1 MSYCIKYLSIFV
13 LIAIALTSLIPLQ
26 AAAVS
31 SSSYRAP
38 IDPLEKISLE
48 LLNEYYSIDE
58 AKVVSADSVGYGDP
72 LVINVGC
79 SSCKPVL
86 IVAGRNAIELIKS
99 TVAKLRYYIPLP
111 NGAVVAYAT
120 ASRDQVLELAKNP
133 YVYSIIPSPRVDELL
148 GLSNDRF
155 RAMAL
160 DEDRVVE
167 SSQLGS
173 EVGLFSG
180 LKVQGVIDAW
190 REYNV
195 SGEGVVVGVVDT
207 GIDYSNPELG
217 LDALA
222 RDLNGLPMTM
232 VMDEHL
238 ALTKNVAVRNATG
251 YLNTSGA
258 VVIYFS
264 TMYSGYYGVLR
275 LYATSVTVDWYVGNL
290 TSLSGVYKFGLFE
303 WFFQDGLTGYYVRVL
318 VPTVLIDTTTPG
330 VYDAVVFDLSTAFYS
345 LSTTMRSL
353 ESSVLGRAYWRIPD
367 PSWLDYSFADEP
379 VFKFGGSELVGRD
392 FDGDGVLDFSLGVI
406 SGYYFDSYGLAKSIV
421 QYPYVYPGEPGV
433 YVGLDP
439 GGEYVAL
446 FTDYHGH
453 GTSVATVIGARGK
466 LNYTTPYYGG
476 ALYKLYGVAPKVKV
490 AGGTGFWFGDLIPPE
505 YWLAGWDWVYDPE
518 LEALYPIPAGVR
530 RADVVSNS
538 WSYIN
543 LAKWA
548 HQAQGMDYMSA
559 VFGQIVAVNML
570 IGHNA
575 TIVFAAGNYGPGYT
589 TITAPG
595 ADLLIIE
602 VAASTLFEY
611 FQVYAPSYVPGYA
624 DDIVPFSSRGPS
636 ALGYPK
642 PDVAAI
648 GAWEMAGV
656 RTINGRGYG
665 VVGYNEGFGPG
676 LTLFGGTSEAT
687 PFTSG
692 MLALAIEACLS
703 KYGYIPSP
711 VELKVLAKSSADDLG
726 YPGLQQGSGRMNAY
740 KLVKAVV
747 DGGFKAYVFE
757 GAQSAFVENYLNLY
771 GWLAYYVSSM
781 LVDTAHYAVVPPG
794 GSAEFTLAIEG
805 EGGVSISATSYTAV
819 RELTLFSGVYR
830 YATMFLGVPKWLIA
844 DADYVEVYVA
854 YQNVSYSA
862 PYYRMN
868 PPSNEY
874 MIRVDVFD
882 YYGGKYYRLNT
893 EARTS
898 TVAMITVGSVKDRVK
913 GDLVVRLRPSPY
925 ITATTPPVLARV
937 VVRAYKE
944 APSTIIQFTPG
955 TLLVN
960 GSAVVRGVVNVP
972 GGFAPGVYEYK
983 VKVETPSGVIVLPV
997 TVVVPAV
1004 IDGASKVLLGAT
1016 RSKAPYDSYTPLGL
1030 ADPVNNPR
1038 TEAIDWR
1045 IVPFIVTGGDVS
1057 GVLMAFAWS
1066 SGAATSPDVLVVP
1079 PGGAFLPT
1087 GLDQSFAAYKLAA
1100 RVGFV
1105 YNPSSIDQMRGILR
1119 LYAPVKWSIPL
1130 RYTEALYFYTASP
1143 TPTSMSETVYPM
1155 PIFKAYSLPGL
1166 YRVMIAYNSYSG
1178 LKLFDSYGLSLVPIR
1193 ALQEVVANG
1202 DGSYSI
1208 KASFTA
1214 PSYGPLL
1221 GSSIY
1226 VFSDGYIDVP
1236 SGSFSDAVLGV
1247 YRLRRG
1253 LELMQVD
1260 VLTYPGFFL
1269 GIGMGYSR
1277 VDVAYNVVAYDVAE
1291 VETSLILREYAWHA
1305 SGYYYY
1311 NSTIAG
1317 LVISEYL
1324 YPAVVT
1330 VSTIV
1335 EPPTS

>member
-1 MSYCIKYLSIFV
+1 MSYYMRYLSIFV
-13 LIAIALTSLIPLQ
+13 LIAVVCASLTPLQ
-26 AAAVS
+26 AIAVN

-48 LLNEYYSIDE
+48 LLNEYYSVDE
-58 AKVVSADSVGYGDP
+58 AKVISADSVGWGDS
-72 LVINVGC
+72 LAVNVGFNA
-79 SSCKPVL
+79 CKPVL
-86 IVAGRNAIELIKS
+86 IAASSNAIGLIKS
-99 TVAKLRYYIPLP
+99 TVAKLKYYIPLP
-111 NGAVVAYAT
+111 NGVTVAYAM

-133 YVYSIIPSPRVDELL
+133 YVYSILPSPRIDELL
-148 GLSNDRF
+148 GLSNDRLK
-155 RAMAL
+155 AMAL
-160 DEDRVVE
+160 GEERAFE
-167 SSQLGS
+167 ASQSGS
-173 EVGLFSG
+173 GLGLFSG
-180 LKVQGVIDAW
+180 LKLQGVVDAW

-195 SGEGVVVGVVDT
+195 SGRGVVVGVVDT

-217 LDALA
+217 LESLA
-222 RDLNGLPMTM
+222 RDLNGLPMTI

-238 ALTKNVAVRNATG
+238 ALTKNIAVRNATG

-258 VVIYFS
+258 VVVYFS
-264 TMYSGYYGVLR
+264 TMYSGYYGVLG
-275 LYATSVTVDWYVGNL
+275 LYATNITIDWYVGNL
-290 TSLSGVYKFGLFE
+290 TSLSRVYKFGLFE

-318 VPTVLIDTTTPG
+318 VPTVLVDTTTPG
-330 VYDAVVFDLSTAFYS
+330 VYDAVVFDLSTAFYL

-353 ESSVLGRAYWRIPD
+353 EIGVLGRAYWRAPD
-367 PSWLDYSFADEP
+367 PLWLDYSFADEP
-379 VFKFGGSELVGRD
+379 VFKFGGRELVGRD
-392 FDGDGVLDFSLGVI
+392 FDGDGILDFSLGVI

-421 QYPYVYPGEPGV
+421 RYPFVYLSEPGV

-439 GGEYVAL
+439 RGEYVAL

-453 GTSVATVIGARGK
+453 GTSVATVIGARGN

-476 ALYKLYGVAPKVKV
+476 TVYKLYGVAPRVKI

-505 YWLAGWDWVYDPE
+505 YWLAGWNWVYDPE
-518 LEALYPIPAGVR
+518 LEALYPVPAGVR

-538 WSYIN
+538 WAYIN

-575 TIVFAAGNYGPGYT
+575 TLVFAAGNYGPGYT
-589 TITAPG
+589 TISAPG

-624 DDIVPFSSRGPS
+624 DDIVPFSSRGPN

-665 VVGYNEGFGPG
+665 VRGYNEGFGPG
-676 LTLFGGTSEAT
+676 LTLFGGTSEST

-740 KLVKAVV
+740 KLVKAVI
-747 DGGFKAYVFE
+747 DGGFKAYVLE
-757 GAQSAFVENYLNLY
+757 GVQSAFIENYLNLY
-771 GWLAYYVSSM
+771 GWFAYYIASM
-781 LVDTAHYAVVPPG
+781 LVDTAYYAVIPPG
-794 GSAEFTLAIEG
+794 GSSEFTLVVEG
-805 EGGVSISATSYTAV
+805 RGNVSLSTTSYTAV

-830 YATMFLGVPKWLIA
+830 YATMFLRVPKWLIS

-882 YYGGKYYRLNT
+882 YYGDKYYRLNT

-898 TVAMITVGSVKDRVK
+898 TVAMITVGSVRDRIK

-925 ITATTPPVLARV
+925 ITAATPPVLARV
-937 VVRAYKE
+937 VVRTYRE
-944 APSTIIQFTPG
+944 TPSTIIQFTPR
-955 TLLVN
+955 TLSIN

-972 GGFAPGVYEYK
+972 RGFAPGVYEYK
-983 VKVETPSGVIVLPV
+983 VKVATPSGVIVLPV
-997 TVVVPAV
+997 TLVVPAV
-1004 IDGASKVLLGAT
+1004 IDGTSKVLLGAT
-1016 RSKAPYDSYTPLGL
+1016 RSRAPYDSYTPLGL
-1030 ADPVNNPR
+1030 ADPVNSPR

-1045 IVPFIVTGGDVS
+1045 IVPFIVTEGDVS
-1057 GVLMAFAWS
+1057 GVLMAITWS

-1105 YNPSSIDQMRGILR
+1105 YNPSSVDQMRGVLR

-1130 RYTEALYFYTASP
+1130 RYTEVLYFYTASP
-1143 TPTSMSETVYPM
+1143 TPTSMPETVYPM
-1155 PIFKAYSLPGL
+1155 PVFKTYALPGL

-1178 LKLFDSYGLSLVPIR
+1178 LSLFDSYGLSLVPIK
-1193 ALQEVVANG
+1193 ASQEVVANG

-1208 KASFTA
+1208 KASFIA

-1236 SGSFSDAVLGV
+1236 SGTFSEAVLGV
-1247 YRLRRG
+1247 YRLSRG
-1253 LELMQVD
+1253 PVLTQVN

-1269 GIGMGYSR
+1269 KIGVGYNK
-1277 VDVAYNVVAYDVAE
+1277 VDVAYNVVVYDAAE
-1291 VETSLILREYAWHA
+1291 IETSLVLREYVWHA

-1330 VSTIV
+1330 VSTV
-1335 EPPTS
+1335 LEPPTS

>member
-1 MSYCIKYLSIFV
+1 MNYYVKCLSIFV
-13 LIAIALTSLIPLQ
+13 LVAIAFASLIPLQ
-26 AAAVS
+26 AVAVS
-31 SSSYRAP
+31 SSSYRAST
-38 IDPLEKISLE
+38 DPFEKISLE
-48 LLNEYYSIDE
+48 LLNEYYLMDE
-58 AKVVSADSVGYGDP
+58 AKAVSADAAWHGDS

-86 IVAGRNAIELIKS
+86 IVASSSAVGLIKS
-99 TVAKLRYYIPLP
+99 SVAKLRYYITLP
-111 NGAVVAYAT
+111 NGAVVAYAA
-120 ASRDQVLELAKNP
+120 ASRDQVIELSKSP
-133 YVYSIIPSPRVDELL
+133 YVYSILPSPRVDELL

-155 RAMAL
+155 NAMAL
-160 DEDRVVE
+160 GEEGAVE
-167 SSQLGS
+167 ASQLSGG
-173 EVGLFSG
+173 VGLFSG
-180 LKVQGVIDAW
+180 LEVQGVVDAW

-207 GIDYSNPELG
+207 GIDYSSPELG
-217 LDALA
+217 LEALA
-222 RDLNGLPMTM
+222 RDSNGLPMTM

-238 ALTKNVAVRNATG
+238 ALTKNAVVRNATG

-264 TMYSGYYGVLR
+264 TMYSGYYGVLS
-275 LYATSVTVDWYVGNL
+275 LYATSITVDWYVGNL

-318 VPTVLIDTTTPG
+318 VPTVLIDTTAPG

-353 ESSVLGRAYWRIPD
+353 ESIVLGRAYWRIPD

-379 VFKFGGSELVGRD
+379 VFKFGEELVGRD

-439 GGEYVAL
+439 GGEYVAI
-446 FTDYHGH
+446 FTDYYGH
-453 GTSVATVIGARGK
+453 GTSVATIIGARGK

-476 ALYKLYGVAPKVKV
+476 AVYKLYGVAPKVKI

-505 YWLAGWDWVYDPE
+505 YWLAGWDWVYDPV
-518 LEALYPIPAGVR
+518 LEALYAVPAGVR

-538 WSYIN
+538 WAYIN

-559 VFGQIVAVNML
+559 VFSLIVAVNML

-575 TIVFAAGNYGPGYT
+575 TLVFAAGNYGPGYT
-589 TITAPG
+589 TISAPG

-624 DDIVPFSSRGPS
+624 DDIVAFSSRGPN

-665 VVGYNEGFGPG
+665 AIGYNEGFGPG

-692 MLALAIEACLS
+692 MLALAIEAYLS

-711 VELKVLAKSSADDLG
+711 VELKVLAKSSADDLS

-747 DGGFKAYVFE
+747 DGGFKAYVLE
-757 GAQSAFVENYLNLY
+757 GAQSAFIENYLNLY
-771 GWLAYYVSSM
+771 GWLAYYIASM
-781 LVDTAHYAVVPPG
+781 IADTAYYAVIPPG
-794 GSAEFTLAIEG
+794 GSTEFTLVIEG
-805 EGGVSISATSYTAV
+805 EGDASLSTTSYTAV
-819 RELTLFSGVYR
+819 RELTLFSGVYKHT
-830 YATMFLGVPKWLIA
+830 TMFLRVPKWLIA
-844 DADYVEVYVA
+844 DADYVEIYVA

-868 PPSNEY
+868 PPSSDY
-874 MIRVDVFD
+874 MIRVDAFD
-882 YYGGKYYRLNT
+882 YYEGKYYRLNT
-893 EARTS
+893 EARVS
-898 TVAMITVGSVKDRVK
+898 TAAMITVGGVRDRIR

-925 ITATTPPVLARV
+925 LTAATPPVLARV

-944 APSTIIQFTPG
+944 TPSTIIQFDSDT
-955 TLLVN
+955 TSIN
-960 GSAVVRGVVNVP
+960 GSTVVRGVVNVP
-972 GGFAPGVYEYK
+972 PGLAPGVYEYK
-983 VKVETPSGVIVLPV
+983 IKVETSDGVIVIPTTL
-997 TVVVPAV
+997 VVPAI
-1004 IDGASKVLLGAT
+1004 IDGASKVLLGAA
-1016 RSKAPYDSYTPLGL
+1016 RSKTPYDSYTSLGF
-1030 ADPVNNPR
+1030 ADPIYGPR

-1045 IVPFIVTGGDVS
+1045 IVPFLVTESNVS
-1057 GVLMAFAWS
+1057 GVLLAIAWS

-1079 PGGAFLPT
+1079 PGGAFSPA

-1105 YNPSSIDQMRGILR
+1105 YNPSPMDQVRGVLR
-1119 LYAPVKWSIPL
+1119 LYTPIKWSIPL
-1130 RYTEALYFYTASP
+1130 RYAVALYFYTASP
-1143 TPTSMSETVYPM
+1143 TPTSMPETVYSM
-1155 PIFKAYSLPGL
+1155 PVFKTHALPGL

-1178 LKLFDSYGLSLVPIR
+1178 LRLFDSYGLSLAPIR
-1193 ALQEVVANG
+1193 ASQEVAVNG
-1202 DGSYSI
+1202 DGSYSV
-1208 KASFTA
+1208 KASFIA

-1236 SGSFSDAVLGV
+1236 SGTFSEAVLGV

-1253 LELMQVD
+1253 PALMQVD

-1277 VDVAYNVVAYDVAE
+1277 IDVAYNVVVYDAAE

-1330 VSTIV
+1330 VSTVIGL
-1335 EPPTS
+1335 PSS